1 MNNTNIIEDI
11 SILPFTMVKISI
23 SKNYSYYFIKKLYK
37 VKDCKNNS
45 VVLDKKIDVTL
56 QQYTRNLISQNK
68 KIFQQKCQFIRK

>member
-1 MNNTNIIEDI
+1 M
-11 SILPFTMVKISI
+11 LQFTMVKISI

-68 KIFQQKCQFIRK
+68 KIFQQKCQFTRK